1 MLFNCHCLPQFAP
14 LHICSMCGLNTL
26 SSFCL
31 SKMGE
36 QFLSW
41 APRWRVNSS
50 NHVSKEQLK
59 QNKVFLKLNKQRVG
73 GRKLTVTDVL
83 HLPELKLAGILFN
96 CELLMCCLKQPAVAR
111 ANGPREKTF
120 KSKSRW
126 ACRECENTTTVLTVT
141 GLTDLRAFWL

>member
-1 MLFNCHCLPQFAP
+1 MLFNCHCFPQFAP
-14 LHICSMCGLNTL
+14 LHICSMCGLSTL
-26 SSFCL
+26 SFCH

-41 APRWRVNSS
+41 TQRWRENSS
-50 NHVSKEQLK
+50 NLVSKVQLK

-111 ANGPREKTF
+111 ANGPWEKTF
-120 KSKSRW
+120 KPKSRW
-126 ACRECENTTTVLTVT
+126 ACRECENTTTALTVT
-141 GLTDLRAFWL
+141 GLNDLRVFWL